1 MSELEKSCQ
10 LLKVL
15 MQNPYAVER
24 RARSEIETT
33 ARVKRLWFEMS
44 LRSTQKDKLLRLAR
58 DK

>member
-24 RARSEIETT
+24 RARSEQETIE
-33 ARVKRLWFEMS
+33 RVKKLWLEWS

-58 DK
+58 NK

>member
-24 RARSEIETT
+24 RARSEQETT

-58 DK
+58 NK

>member
-10 LLKVL
+10 LFKIA

-24 RARSEIETT
+24 RARSEQETT

-44 LRSTQKDKLLRLAR
+44 LHSTQKDKLLRLAR
-58 DK
+58 NK

>member
-33 ARVKRLWFEMS
+33 ARVKRLWVEMS
-44 LRSTQKDKLLRLAR
+44 LHSTQKDKLLRLAR